1 MNIERLYFE
10 MRVSRLIFGCHVL
23 PRLLLLLLRLS
34 QRHLQAPAAADLW
47 HKGAKSLES

>member
-10 MRVSRLIFGCHVL
+10 MRVSRLIFGRHVL
-23 PRLLLLLLRLS
+23 PRLLLLLRLS